1 MGSDGTPKI
10 LLNNYGIVDMIFNKK
25 AMIAAFLAELNEDN
39 QPATQ
44 RPRHESESEFFRL
57 LQLNVSKGACDQD
70 YCDLMIMTVANMDD
84 ETFSDLC
91 ETMKNKF
98 PNLEV

>member
-57 LQLNVSKGACDQD
+57 LQLNVSKGTCDQD